1 MTIYFLFLFKGFSRV
16 HYLPLVVYPHTNQ
29 PQPTATT
36 NTSHYHTP
44 YTHTIT
50 YPIILFHYIIT
61 IHDNRYYT
69 LTRSPLSSYIL
80 IYNIIYLATILYPI
94 SHGNSYTR
102 AIISKRQPTPRPDTL
117 YRYTYYMSTH
127 SMTSARHQI
136 RNGNSW
142 R

>member
-1 MTIYFLFLFKGFSRV
+1 MAIYFLFLFKGVSRV

-29 PQPTATT
+29 PQPTQPQP
-36 NTSHYHTP
+36 TSNRTP
-44 YTHTIT
+44 YPHTIT

-61 IHDNRYYT
+61 IHYNSYYT
-69 LTRSPLSSYIL
+69 RPTFAPIVLYTC

-94 SHGNSYTR
+94 SYSNSYTR
-102 AIISKRQPTPRPDTL
+102 AIISKRQPTARPDTL

-127 SMTSARHQI
+127 SMTSTRHQI